1 MTLLHLH
8 LGAHKTG
15 STYLQKS
22 FLASLQSFDSIGI
35 SYIPLA
41 ESRSLVL
48 PAVRGKSPFMGANS
62 TVIRGCR
69 DLLADRFREH
79 GAVLLSDENLLGSLY
94 RFSGGRGLYPSSQAN
109 IRSLVD
115 IMGRDVEVIVY
126 LSVRSYASWL
136 QSAYVQLLKRRRLVA
151 FADFIKNVRFSSLS
165 WPGLVER
172 ISRALPGAKIVIWP
186 YELFA
191 KDNALVLAYLAQK
204 LGGVDLQ
211 MVAARPNPS
220 LSAIAHEILM
230 TCKQAG
236 IEESDIP
243 SLLKYLQAH
252 LSVARG
258 YAKPVLLDPDEISF
272 LEGSYASHLRQLQ
285 LLPYVEML
293 GED

>member
-1 MTLLHLH
+1 MALLHLH

-22 FLASLQSFDSIGI
+22 FLASLQSFDSVGI

-48 PAVRGKSPFMGANS
+48 PAVQGKSAFMGAPS
-62 TVIRGCR
+62 TVIVGCR

-94 RFSGGRGLYPSSQAN
+94 RFSGARGLYPSSQAN
-109 IRSLVD
+109 IRSLLNIV
-115 IMGRDVEVIVY
+115 GRDVEVIVY

-136 QSAYVQLLKRRRLVA
+136 QSAYVQLLKRRRLVT
-151 FADFIKNVRFSSLS
+151 FADFIRNVRFSSLS
-165 WPGLVER
+165 WLGLVER
-172 ISRALPGAKIVIWP
+172 ISHSVPGAKIVIWP

-191 KDNALVLAYLAQK
+191 KDNALVLACLAEK
-204 LGGVDLQ
+204 LGGADLQ

-230 TCKQAG
+230 TSRQAG
-236 IEESDIP
+236 IEESDIQ

-252 LSVARG
+252 LSVAKG
-258 YAKPVLLDPDEISF
+258 YGKPVLLDPDEISF
-272 LEGSYASHLRQLQ
+272 LEESYASHLRQLR
-285 LLPYVEML
+285 LLPCVEMF
-293 GED
+293 GAG